1 MTALAKAD
9 IIGCGRPFSA
19 TEGHE
24 AFGAYMADL
33 AAAMPVTAKDLR
45 YDRRTVDA
53 LGTDIAEG
61 MKNLLARVQSGDLEM
76 TRTACTGQRRG
87 SESGTAMNKE
97 PSMKVLHRRAWLFL
111 CLILGAAAVVLLR
124 LFWVQIVEHDRFSA
138 WSLRQTRDMQELY
151 SERGTIYDRGGKPLA
166 FPSW

>member
-61 MKNLLARVQSGDLEM
+61 MKNLLARVQSGDLENDADSLY
-76 TRTACTGQRRG
+76 R
-87 SESGTAMNKE
+87 
-97 PSMKVLHRRAWLFL
+97 
-111 CLILGAAAVVLLR
+111 AAA
-124 LFWVQIVEHDRFSA
+124 RFRKRHSH
-138 WSLRQTRDMQELY
+138 E
-151 SERGTIYDRGGKPLA
+151 
-166 FPSW
+166 